1 MRHKTVE
8 TKWQPA
14 PSTGLPTCRLRR
26 SRRRTLAVHVR
37 DCQVEIRAPQNM
49 GESAI
54 ARFVGQQ
61 TDWILGRLEEQR
73 KQQAEKLRVI
83 DGGRIF
89 YKARECELRL
99 CPSLVG
105 SVQVEGRTITIHC
118 RGAAPEHGEKVLRDW
133 LMQQARD
140 YLHVRTEALASALG
154 LESRFREVVLR
165 KTRSKWGH
173 CTSEGRIQ
181 YNWLIMLAPDAVID
195 YLISHEVAH
204 LRHLDHSR
212 AFWALV
218 GRVCPDYARYRRWL
232 REHGHRLWF

>member
-8 TKWQPA
+8 TKWRPA

-37 DCQVEIRAPQNM
+37 DCQVEIRAPQGM

-89 YKARECELRL
+89 YKARECKLRL
-99 CPSLVG
+99 RPSLVG

-118 RGAAPEHGEKVLRDW
+118 RGATPEHGERVLRDW
-133 LMQQARD
+133 LMQQAREHL
-140 YLHVRTEALASALG
+140 YARTEALASALG
-154 LESRFREVVLR
+154 LEGRFREVVLR

-218 GRVCPDYARYRRWL
+218 GEVCPDYQRYRHWL
-232 REHGHRLWF
+232 RDHGHRLWF

>member
-37 DCQVEIRAPQNM
+37 DCQVEIRAPQAM
-49 GESAI
+49 GDSAI
-54 ARFVGQQ
+54 ARFIGQQ
-61 TDWILGRLEEQR
+61 TAWILGRLEEQQR
-73 KQQAEKLRVI
+73 QQEEKLRVI
-83 DGGRIF
+83 DGGRIL

-99 CPSLVG
+99 QPSTVG
-105 SVQVEGRTITIHC
+105 SVQVEGRVITIHC

-140 YLHVRTEALASALG
+140 HLTARTEALASALG
-154 LESRFREVVLR
+154 LASRFREVVLR

-195 YLISHEVAH
+195 YMISHEVAH
-204 LRHLDHSR
+204 LRHMDHSR
-212 AFWALV
+212 EFWALV
-218 GRVCPDYARYRRWL
+218 GSVCPDYRRYRHWL
-232 REHGHRLWF
+232 RDHGHRLWF